1 MRGLPQELRR
11 LCGSYNA
18 RWVTRVSLS
27 DWLALQARIRGFENP
42 RLLRDR
48 PSDEAASACGNWG
61 AVPSN
66 RVWGFGLCGYCGPSC
81 GRDCNGLRTYMRAYI
96 GAWVAAGA
104 WAAILWWASWT
115 NVKGGRE
122 SLYFKTPA
130 NEPKWLRLRKFH

>member
-104 WAAILWWASWT
+104 WAVIL
-115 NVKGGRE
+115 GGSMDECE
-122 SLYFKTPA
+122 SGA
-130 NEPKWLRLRKFH
+130 RKFVFQDTRK